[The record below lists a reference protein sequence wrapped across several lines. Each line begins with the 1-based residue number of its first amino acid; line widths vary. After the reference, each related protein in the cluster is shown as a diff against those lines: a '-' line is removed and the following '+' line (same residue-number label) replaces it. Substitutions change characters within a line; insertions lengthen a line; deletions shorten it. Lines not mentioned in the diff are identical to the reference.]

1 MKNLFS
7 VYNHKSIKG
16 TLFFRLAV
24 ITFLAFVTFILY
36 ELFRNKSDSAFLNY
50 LPLASFALLLG
61 TLVLFTKQLVS
72 YFESSLKVIL
82 EQVKAMSNGSLD
94 KRITGIKQQDEL
106 GEISWA
112 INDLNDQFEALV
124 KELSTTIEYIT
135 QRKYF
140 RPAMSAGLHGYYKI
154 ITSSIDKSLKNYS
167 IEISKEKEYLE
178 QSTKTMLEAMQEFEK
193 GNLMVRLTPPPKEDY
208 IKSLFLGFNKAV
220 ENIGKMI
227 VKVKEAVNT
236 TISVSTQ
243 IAATVEEMT
252 AGAEEQNNQTQ
263 EIATAVNEMNNT
275 VAETTRS
282 TTAAAESAKEAG
294 EQAEKGG
301 KVVTETVEGMDE
313 IATVVSDAAAKVID
327 LGKNSDKIGEIIK
340 VINDIAEQTNLLA
353 LNAAIEAARAGEHG
367 RGFAVVADEVKKLS
381 ERTSNATKEIQ
392 EMINKIQRDTKD
404 VVSSINAG
412 NEVVQ
417 RGKDSAQKAG
427 EAILNIVNTTNKVV
441 DEIAQVATAS
451 EEQSITAGQIAQ
463 NIEMI
468 NNVASE
474 TLIAIQHMAGAIDGL
489 NQLIDNL
496 KVSVGSFHLE
506 GDSVESF
513 SQEEINEQVKAEL
526 TQA

>member
-16 TLFFRLAV
+16 ALLFRLAV
-24 ITFLAFVTFILY
+24 ITFLAFVTFVLY

-50 LPLASFALLLG
+50 LPLASFGLLLG
-61 TLVLFTKQLVS
+61 TLVLFTKQLIS
-72 YFESSLKVIL
+72 YFEGSLKIIL
-82 EQVKAMSNGSLD
+82 EQVKAMSDGSLD

-106 GEISWA
+106 GEIAWA

-135 QRKYF
+135 HRKYF

-154 ITSSIDKSLKNYS
+154 ITKNIDNSLKNYS
-167 IEISKEKEYLE
+167 MEISQEKDYLE
-178 QSTKTMLEAMQEFEK
+178 QNTKLMLDAMQQFER
-193 GNLMVRLTPPPKEDY
+193 GNLAVRLTPPDKEDY
-208 IKSLFLGFNKAV
+208 IKSLFIGFNKAV
-220 ENIGKMI
+220 ENISKMI

-263 EIATAVNEMNNT
+263 EIATAVSEMNNT

-282 TTAAAESAKEAG
+282 TTAAAESAREAG

-301 KVVTETVEGMDE
+301 RVVTETVEGMDE
-313 IATVVSDAAAKVID
+313 IATVVSEAAEKVID

-381 ERTSNATKEIQ
+381 ERTSNATQEIQ

-489 NQLIDNL
+489 NQLIENL
-496 KVSVGSFHLE
+496 KVSVGSFQLD
-506 GDSVESF
+506 GDSVAGY
-513 SQEEINEQVKAEL
+513 SQEEISHQMESEAVYA
-526 TQA
+526 

>member
-24 ITFLAFVTFILY
+24 ITFQAFVTFVLY
-36 ELFRNKSDSAFLNY
+36 ELFRNKTDSVFLNY
-50 LPLASFALLLG
+50 LPLASFALLLA
-61 TLVLFTKQLVS
+61 TLVFFTKQLVG
-72 YFESSLKVIL
+72 YFETSLKTIL
-82 EQVKAMSNGSLD
+82 DQVTAMSDGSLD

-154 ITSSIDKSLKNYS
+154 ITSSIDETLKNYS
-167 IEISKEKEYLE
+167 REISEEKEYLE
-178 QSTKTMLEAMQEFEK
+178 QNTKRMLDAMQEFES
-193 GNLMVRLTPPPKEDY
+193 GNLAVRLTPPDKEDY
-208 IKSLFLGFNKAV
+208 IKKLFLGFNKAID
-220 ENIGKMI
+220 NISKMI

-263 EIATAVNEMNNT
+263 EIATAVSEMNNT

-282 TTAAAESAKEAG
+282 TTAAAESAREAG

-313 IATVVSDAAAKVID
+313 IATVVSEAAAKVID

-489 NQLIDNL
+489 NQLIENL

-506 GDSVESF
+506 GDSVESY
-513 SQEEINEQVKAEL
+513 SQEEINHQVESEMVHA
-526 TQA
+526 

>member
-193 GNLMVRLTPPPKEDY
+193 GNLMVRLTPPQKEDY
-208 IKSLFLGFNKAV
+208 IKRLFLGFNKAV

>member
-24 ITFLAFVTFILY
+24 ITFLAFVTFVLY

-112 INDLNDQFEALV
+112 VNDLNDQFEALV
-124 KELSTTIEYIT
+124 KELSTTIQYIT

-154 ITSSIDKSLKNYS
+154 ITTQIDKSLKDYS
-167 IEISKEKEYLE
+167 MEISAEKEYLE
-178 QSTKTMLEAMQEFEK
+178 ENTISMLNAMQEFER
-193 GNLMVRLTPPPKEDY
+193 GNLIVRLTPPEKDDY
-208 IKSLFLGFNKAV
+208 IRKLFHGFNKAV
-220 ENIGKMI
+220 ENISKMI
-227 VKVKEAVNT
+227 IKVKEAVST

-263 EIATAVNEMNNT
+263 EIATAVSEMTNT
-275 VAETTRS
+275 VAETTKS
-282 TTAAAESAKEAG
+282 TTAAAESAREAG
-294 EQAEKGG
+294 KQAEEGG
-301 KVVTETVEGMDE
+301 MVVTETVEGMDE
-313 IATVVSDAAAKVID
+313 IANVVSQAAEKVSD
-327 LGKNSDKIGEIIK
+327 LGKNSDKIGEIIE

-392 EMINKIQRDTKD
+392 EMINKIQHDTKD
-404 VVSSINAG
+404 VVSSIKSG

-417 RGKDSAQKAG
+417 RGKDSASKAG
-427 EAILNIVNTTNKVV
+427 QAILNIVNTTNKVV

-489 NQLIDNL
+489 NQLIENL
-496 KVSVGSFHLE
+496 KVTVGSFRLDDE
-506 GDSVESF
+506 PGETF
-513 SQEEINEQVKAEL
+513 TQKEINNQFKSETVEA
-526 TQA
+526 